1 MKTLFAFLAW
11 LLVPTATDYHTHP
24 GLFWVKSM
32 IAGTLWAFMFMGIVG
47 GAYFYFSS
55 EFDDWN
61 EDR

>member
-32 IAGTLWAFMFMGIVG
+32 IAGTLVAFAIMGIAG
-47 GAYFYFSS
+47 GFYFYFSPD
-55 EFDDWN
+55 FDDWN

>member
-1 MKTLFAFLAW
+1 MKTLFAFLSW

-55 EFDDWN
+55 DFDDWN

>member
-1 MKTLFAFLAW
+1 MENIVDFLAW

-32 IAGTLWAFMFMGIVG
+32 VAGTLWAFVVMGVVG
-47 GAYFYFSS
+47 GAYFLFSS
-55 EFDDWN
+55 DFDDWN